1 MIDILPLLY
10 CLQPSI
16 GVTSVRQ
23 LNRIV
28 QAMLAMTG
36 RVTML
41 GISRWTGQGGSYRTV
56 QRFFSTALPWA
67 TLFWVFF
74 RQHLLCPNEVYLL
87 AGDEVVV
94 TKAGKRTYGLDR
106 FFSSLYGKSIS
117 GLSFFTL
124 SLISLQQR
132 HSFPIRIE
140 QTIKSADET
149 LPDRPQTSE
158 NSQKKPSKPSK
169 KIGKN
174 TLKKSSKYPAERAEP
189 KNLGGRPKGS
199 KNKDKTVVTF
209 TPELVRIQGWIQA
222 VLQQIKGFVPLTYL
236 LLDGHFGNNNALQ
249 MARQLNLHLISKLR
263 YDSALYLP
271 YENPEPDKKC
281 RRKYGEQLNY
291 SQIPAQYL
299 KHSTVERQIKTEV
312 YQAQLLHKEF
322 AQPLNVVILV
332 KTHQITLKR
341 SHVILFSSD
350 LELDYEKLIDY
361 YSLRFQI
368 EFNFRDAKQFW
379 GLEDFMNISEKAVTN
394 AANLSFFM
402 VNLSHHLLKL
412 GYRGPGSSVLDLK
425 AMCRGY
431 KYVDEI
437 VKLLPEKP
445 EPVLLAQIFQRI
457 SSLGCIHPPQSCTHP
472 N

>member
-56 QRFFSTALPWA
+56 QRFFSTAFPWA

-74 RQHLLCPNEVYLL
+74 RQHLFGPNEVYLL

-106 FFSSLYGKSIS
+106 FFSSLYGKSVS

-124 SLISLQQR
+124 SLVSIQQR

-140 QTIKSADET
+140 QTLKTAEEPWPELAKKSD
-149 LPDRPQTSE
+149 
-158 NSQKKPSKPSK
+158 NSQKINSK
-169 KIGKN
+169 KSEKKSKN
-174 TLKKSSKYPAERAEP
+174 KPNQSSKYPAERAEP

-199 KNKDKTVVTF
+199 KNKDKTVVTL

-236 LLDGHFGNNNALQ
+236 LLDGHFGNNNAC
-249 MARQLNLHLISKLR
+249 AFGS
-263 YDSALYLP
+263 
-271 YENPEPDKKC
+271 
-281 RRKYGEQLNY
+281 
-291 SQIPAQYL
+291 
-299 KHSTVERQIKTEV
+299 
-312 YQAQLLHKEF
+312 F
-322 AQPLNVVILV
+322 A
-332 KTHQITLKR
+332 
-341 SHVILFSSD
+341 
-350 LELDYEKLIDY
+350 
-361 YSLRFQI
+361 
-368 EFNFRDAKQFW
+368 
-379 GLEDFMNISEKAVTN
+379 
-394 AANLSFFM
+394 
-402 VNLSHHLLKL
+402 
-412 GYRGPGSSVLDLK
+412 
-425 AMCRGY
+425 
-431 KYVDEI
+431 
-437 VKLLPEKP
+437 
-445 EPVLLAQIFQRI
+445 
-457 SSLGCIHPPQSCTHP
+457 
-472 N
+472 

>member
-1 MIDILPLLY
+1 M
-10 CLQPSI
+10 
-16 GVTSVRQ
+16 RQ

-28 QAMLAMTG
+28 QAMLAMRG

-41 GISRWTGQGGSYRTV
+41 GISRWTLKGGSYRTV

-74 RQHLLCPNEVYLL
+74 RQHLFCAAEVYLL

-94 TKAGKRTYGLDR
+94 TKAGKKTYGLDR
-106 FFSSLYGKSIS
+106 FFSSLYGKSVS

-124 SLISLQQR
+124 SLVSIQQR
-132 HSFPIRIE
+132 HSFPMRIE
-140 QTIKSADET
+140 QTLKTADEK
-149 LPDRPQTSE
+149 LSE
-158 NSQKKPSKPSK
+158 LAKKSDNSQKKSK
-169 KIGKN
+169 KSPKKSKN
-174 TLKKSSKYPAERAEP
+174 KPNQSSKYPAERAEP
-189 KNLGGRPKGS
+189 KNLGGRPKGR
-199 KNKDKTVVTF
+199 KNKDKTVITF
-209 TPELVRIQGWIQA
+209 TPELLRIKGWIQA
-222 VLQQIKGFVPLTYL
+222 VLQQIKGFIPLTYL

-263 YDSALYLP
+263 YDSALYFP

-281 RRKYGEQLNY
+281 KRKYGEQLNC

-299 KHSTVERQIKTEV
+299 KSSTVEGQIKTEF

-341 SHVILFSSD
+341 SHLILFSSD
-350 LELDYEKLIDY
+350 WELDYEKLIDY

-457 SSLGCIHPPQSCTHP
+457 SSLGCIHPHQSCTHP